1 MRCPMFKRKQFLL
14 VITLVVASFAISAV
28 QTFAE
33 EDFSKPDELVLK
45 SEAVFK
51 SFKAD
56 PQMQWFRDNVDKAKG
71 IFIVPRMLRG
81 GFFIGGSGGSG
92 ALLAKNSETGKW
104 SYPAFYTMGS
114 VSFGMQI
121 GADSSEILLLVMTD
135 KGLNAM
141 LSNEFKLGADV
152 AMAAGPVGAGAKAQ
166 TADILAYGRSKGA
179 YVGVSVEGAVISPR
193 YKWNNTYYSK
203 DDVQLVDILINQTE
217 TNPQADNLRGA
228 LPAAE

>member
-1 MRCPMFKRKQFLL
+1 MLQLKQFVF
-14 VITLVVASFAISAV
+14 VIIVAFVALGISAG
-28 QTFAE
+28 QTIAE

-56 PQMQWFRDNVDKAKG
+56 PQMDWFRDNVSKAKG

-92 ALLAKNSETGKW
+92 ALLAKNRETGKW

-114 VSFGMQI
+114 VSFGLQI
-121 GADSSEILLLVMTD
+121 GGDVSEIILLVMTD
-135 KGLNAM
+135 KGIDAM
-141 LSNEFKLGADV
+141 LSNEFKLGGDV

-166 TADILAYGRSKGA
+166 TADILAYGSAKGA
-179 YVGVSVEGAVISPR
+179 YVGISLEGAVVSPR
-193 YKWNNTYYSK
+193 YKWNNTYYGK
-203 DDVQLVDILINQTE
+203 EVTLVDILINQTE
-217 TNPQADNLRGA
+217 SNPQADNLRDA
-228 LPAAE
+228 LPATK